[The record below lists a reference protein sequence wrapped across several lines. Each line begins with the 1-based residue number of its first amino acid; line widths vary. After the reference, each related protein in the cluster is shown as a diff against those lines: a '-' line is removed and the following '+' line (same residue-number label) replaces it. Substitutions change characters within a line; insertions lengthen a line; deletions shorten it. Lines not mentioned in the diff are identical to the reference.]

1 VTASIGHFSIL
12 ITSITSRWRRRTGN
26 SSGHGQCDVA
36 SDSSHLREMG
46 ISVRTPDGSRQTIV
60 KRLKTPQYFSFPFV
74 NIVLDPASSPMPAM
88 I

>member
-1 VTASIGHFSIL
+1 
-12 ITSITSRWRRRTGN
+12 
-26 SSGHGQCDVA
+26 
-36 SDSSHLREMG
+36 MG